1 VAVAIEIRFGETP
14 ITVTGLGSAP
24 DEYILDLGLQFA
36 SLTLVVKLLGIVA
49 AGADPSMTIQM
60 ETALDPGEDE
70 WISLGNFDPVAT
82 SGERTKRDFTGLLR
96 YVRWKVDKLDDAS
109 SATFLLY
116 GVAR

>member
-1 VAVAIEIRFGETP
+1 MAIEIRFGEKP

-24 DEYILDLGLQFA
+24 DEYILDLGLQFS

-49 AGADPSMTIQM
+49 TGADPTMTIQM
-60 ETALDPGEDE
+60 ETALDRGEDD
-70 WISLGNFDPVAT
+70 WISLGNFDPVTT
-82 SGERTKRDFTGLLR
+82 SGDTTKRDFTGLLR
-96 YVRWKVDKLDDAS
+96 YVRWKVDKFNDTS